1 VDLTAST
8 VTELGALLQ
17 GRQASAREVAEAHL
31 ARIAA
36 IDGPHSFEGSPDAI
50 NAWIRVYEERALADA
65 ARADERLAAGDAG
78 PLVGVPLGLK
88 DLYGVAGQPLTGSSR
103 VVDLAPD
110 TDADVAARLFA
121 AGMVLLGHL
130 HTHEFAAGGGT
141 DQVGNPWDLTRG
153 PGGSSGGS
161 GAALASRTTPAAT
174 GTDTAG
180 SLRIPAALCGVS
192 TIKATRGALPLRG
205 ILPLSA
211 THDHPGPMART
222 LRDCALLLHAMLG
235 PDAGLA
241 GPRPAGMERLLEL
254 GGDVGRP
261 FAGVRLALSPRI
273 GLVDVDPDVAE
284 GFDAAVAAARK
295 LGATI
300 VDPPP
305 PATDLD
311 VGQLFL
317 ELVATDMLAWHAPL
331 LAEKRE
337 LYRPSIRDLLEFA
350 ESRAMTAVE
359 YADMQW
365 RRVGSTAAWSDWLA
379 EERID
384 AVLEPTVPIVA
395 PPRGHGY
402 DAFFTDEGIAY
413 IALTHTWDWTGF
425 PVASLPSGVGRR
437 SGLPVGV
444 SVIGAPGSEVSLLE
458 MGIALQ
464 DELGTPAP
472 PAPR

>member
-17 GRQASAREVAEAHL
+17 RRDASAREVAEAHL
-31 ARIAA
+31 ARIAEV
-36 IDGPHSFEGSPDAI
+36 DGPHSFDGSPDAI

-65 ARADERLAAGDAG
+65 ARADERIADGDDG

-110 TDADVAARLFA
+110 TDSDVAARLFA

-161 GAALASRTTPAAT
+161 GAALASRTAPAAT

-180 SLRIPAALCGVS
+180 SLRIPSALCGTS
-192 TIKATRGALPLRG
+192 TIKPTRGAVSLRG
-205 ILPLSA
+205 ILPLSFS
-211 THDHPGPMART
+211 HDHPGPMART
-222 LRDCALLLHAMLG
+222 LRDCAPLLHAMVG
-235 PDAGLA
+235 PDAAPELLTLGAGGTRPLA
-241 GPRPAGMERLLEL
+241 GK
-254 GGDVGRP
+254 
-261 FAGVRLALSPRI
+261 RLALSPRI
-273 GLVDVDPDVAE
+273 PLVEIDPDVAD
-284 GFDAAVAAARK
+284 GFDAVAAVRR
-295 LGATI
+295 LGGTI
-300 VDPPP
+300 VDPPL

-317 ELVATDMLAWHAPL
+317 EIVATDMLSWHAPL
-331 LAEKRE
+331 LAERRE
-337 LYRPSIRDLLEFA
+337 LYRQSIRDLLEFA
-350 ESRAMTAVE
+350 EGRAMTAVE
-359 YADMQW
+359 YADAQW
-365 RRVGSTAAWSDWLA
+365 RRQGSTWAWGDWLQA
-379 EERID
+379 ERID

-425 PVASLPSGVGRR
+425 PVVSLPSGVGRR
-437 SGLPVGV
+437 SGLPVSV
-444 SVIGAPGSEVSLLE
+444 SLVGAAGTEAGLLE

-464 DELGTPAP
+464 DELGIPEP
-472 PAPR
+472 PA

>member
-17 GRQASAREVAEAHL
+17 RRDASAREVAEAHL
-31 ARIAA
+31 ARIAEV
-36 IDGPHSFEGSPDAI
+36 DGPHSFDGSPDAI

-65 ARADERLAAGDAG
+65 ARADERIADGDDG

-110 TDADVAARLFA
+110 TDSDVAARLFA

-141 DQVGNPWDLTRG
+141 DQVGNPWDLSRG

-161 GAALASRTTPAAT
+161 GAALASRTAPAAT

-180 SLRIPAALCGVS
+180 SLRIPSALCGTS
-192 TIKATRGALPLRG
+192 TIKPTRGAVSLRG
-205 ILPLSA
+205 ILPLSFS
-211 THDHPGPMART
+211 HDHPGPMART
-222 LRDCALLLHAMLG
+222 LRDCAPLLHAMVG
-235 PDAGLA
+235 PDAAPELLALGAGGTRPLA
-241 GPRPAGMERLLEL
+241 GK
-254 GGDVGRP
+254 
-261 FAGVRLALSPRI
+261 RLALSPRI
-273 GLVDVDPDVAE
+273 PLVEIDPDVAD
-284 GFDAAVAAARK
+284 GFDAAVAAVRR
-295 LGATI
+295 LGGTI

-317 ELVATDMLAWHAPL
+317 EIVATDMLSWHAPL
-331 LAEKRE
+331 LAERRE
-337 LYRPSIRDLLEFA
+337 LYRQSIRDLLEFA
-350 ESRAMTAVE
+350 EGRAMTAVE
-359 YADMQW
+359 YADAQW
-365 RRVGSTAAWSDWLA
+365 RRQGSTWAWGDWLQA
-379 EERID
+379 ERID

-425 PVASLPSGVGRR
+425 PVVSLPSGVGRR
-437 SGLPVGV
+437 SGLPVSV
-444 SVIGAPGSEVSLLE
+444 SLVGAAGTEAGLLE

-464 DELGTPAP
+464 DELGIPEP
-472 PAPR
+472 PA

>member
-17 GRQASAREVAEAHL
+17 RRDASAREVAEAHL

-36 IDGPHSFEGSPDAI
+36 VDGPHSFDGSPDAI

-65 ARADERLAAGDAG
+65 ARADERIADGDDG

-110 TDADVAARLFA
+110 TDSDVAARLFA

-141 DQVGNPWDLTRG
+141 DQVGNPWDLSRG

-161 GAALASRTTPAAT
+161 GAALASRTAPAAT

-180 SLRIPAALCGVS
+180 SLRIPSALCGTS
-192 TIKATRGALPLRG
+192 TIKPTRGAVSLRG
-205 ILPLSA
+205 ILPLSFS
-211 THDHPGPMART
+211 HDHPGPMART
-222 LRDCALLLHAMLG
+222 LRDCAPLLHAMVGSDAAPELLALG
-235 PDAGLA
+235 AGGTRPLA
-241 GPRPAGMERLLEL
+241 GK
-254 GGDVGRP
+254 
-261 FAGVRLALSPRI
+261 RLALSPRI
-273 GLVDVDPDVAE
+273 PLVEIDPDAAD
-284 GFDAAVAAARK
+284 GFDAAVAAVRR
-295 LGATI
+295 LGGTI

-317 ELVATDMLAWHAPL
+317 EIVATDMLSWHAPL
-331 LAEKRE
+331 LAERRE
-337 LYRPSIRDLLEFA
+337 LYRQSIRDLLEFA
-350 ESRAMTAVE
+350 EGRAMTAVE
-359 YADMQW
+359 YADAQW
-365 RRVGSTAAWSDWLA
+365 RRQGSTWAWGDWLQA
-379 EERID
+379 ERID

-425 PVASLPSGVGRR
+425 PVVSLPSGVGRR
-437 SGLPVGV
+437 SGLPVSV
-444 SVIGAPGSEVSLLE
+444 SLVGAAGTEAGLLE

-464 DELGTPAP
+464 DELGIPEP
-472 PAPR
+472 PA

>member
-17 GRQASAREVAEAHL
+17 RRDASAREVAEAHL
-31 ARIAA
+31 ARIAEV
-36 IDGPHSFEGSPDAI
+36 DGPHSFDGSPDAI

-65 ARADERLAAGDAG
+65 ARADERIADGDDG

-110 TDADVAARLFA
+110 TDSDVAARLFA

-180 SLRIPAALCGVS
+180 SLRIPSALCGTS
-192 TIKATRGALPLRG
+192 TIKPTRGAVSLRG
-205 ILPLSA
+205 ILPLSFS
-211 THDHPGPMART
+211 HDHPGPMART
-222 LRDCALLLHAMLG
+222 LRDCAPLLHAMVG
-235 PDAGLA
+235 PDAAPELLALGAGGTRPLA
-241 GPRPAGMERLLEL
+241 GK
-254 GGDVGRP
+254 
-261 FAGVRLALSPRI
+261 RLALSPRI
-273 GLVDVDPDVAE
+273 PLVEIDPDVAD
-284 GFDAAVAAARK
+284 GFDAAVAAVRR
-295 LGATI
+295 LGGTI

-317 ELVATDMLAWHAPL
+317 EIVATDMLSWHAPL
-331 LAEKRE
+331 LAERRE
-337 LYRPSIRDLLEFA
+337 LYRQSIRDLLEFA
-350 ESRAMTAVE
+350 EGRAMTAVE
-359 YADMQW
+359 YADAQW
-365 RRVGSTAAWSDWLA
+365 RRQGSTWAWGDWLQA
-379 EERID
+379 ERID

-425 PVASLPSGVGRR
+425 PVVSLPSGVGRR
-437 SGLPVGV
+437 SGLPVSV
-444 SVIGAPGSEVSLLE
+444 SLVGAAGTEAGLLE

-464 DELGTPAP
+464 DELGIPEP
-472 PAPR
+472 PA

>member
-1 VDLTAST
+1 MALTDLT
-8 VTELGALLQ
+8 VTELGAHLAA
-17 GRQASAREVAEAHL
+17 RRASAREVAEAYL

-36 IDGPHSFEGSPDAI
+36 VDGPHSFDGAPDAI

-65 ARADERLAAGDAG
+65 DRADERLAAGDAG
-78 PLVGVPLGLK
+78 PLCGVPLGLK
-88 DLYGVAGQPLTGSSR
+88 DLYAVAGQPLTGSSR
-103 VVDLAPD
+103 VVDLQPE
-110 TDADVAARLFA
+110 ADCDMAARLFA

-180 SLRIPAALCGVS
+180 SLRIPSALCGTS
-192 TIKATRGALPLRG
+192 TIKPTRGALSLRG
-205 ILPLSA
+205 ILPLSP

-222 LRDCALLLHAMLG
+222 LRDCAPLLHAMLG
-235 PDAGLA
+235 PDAGMS
-241 GPRPAGMERLLEL
+241 GPRPADLDRLLAL
-254 GGDVGRP
+254 DAGGTRPLAGR
-261 FAGVRLALSPRI
+261 RLALSPRI
-273 GLVDVDPDVAE
+273 DLVDVDPDVAD
-284 GFDAAVAAARK
+284 GFDAAVAAVRA
-295 LGATI
+295 LGAT
-300 VDPPP
+300 VFEPPA

-311 VGQLFL
+311 IGETFL

-331 LAEKRE
+331 LAEHRDR
-337 LYRPSIRDLLEFA
+337 YRPSIRDLLEFA
-350 ESRAMTAVE
+350 ERRAMTAVE
-359 YADMQW
+359 YADAQW
-365 RRVGSTAAWSDWLA
+365 RRLESTAAWRDWLFA
-379 EERID
+379 ERID

-425 PVASLPSGVGRR
+425 PAVSLPSGVGRR
-437 SGLPVGV
+437 SGLPVSV
-444 SVIGAPGSEVSLLE
+444 SLVGGPGTEVALLE

-464 DELGTPAP
+464 DELGIPEP
-472 PAPR
+472 PTR